1 MPFTIAW
8 KTKGLADVVPL
19 LLQRDPAL
27 AGAHNVL
34 PAAHGQGMHH
44 DVYLLSLQPVPG
56 AVVLL
61 DVVGPLGVR
70 GGTVH
75 VVTHCLLIFVLYSN
89 YLEIKVSH
97 EIPVLEKNSLSL
109 TIDKMRISSV
119 LANESRVEYYLDQA
133 AYSPCVHGHGPVLHM
148 DSLHALVLLG
158 FTHEDANILLNSA
171 TFSDSEALTF
181 YFYLFL
187 LPRLSLSFKH
197 VLGRLL
203 LILRI
208 TLFLFFFSLLRLFR
222 LRLWIFSFSD
232 SVPES

>member
-34 PAAHGQGMHH
+34 PAAHGQGVHH
-44 DVYLLSLQPVPG
+44 DVYLLSLHPVPG

-75 VVTHCLLIFVLYSN
+75 VVTRCLLIFVLYSN

-119 LANESRVEYYLDQA
+119 LANESRVLPGPGRLFSRCTRPH
-133 AYSPCVHGHGPVLHM
+133 SPRGQPPRPRP
-148 DSLHALVLLG
+148 
-158 FTHEDANILLNSA
+158 
-171 TFSDSEALTF
+171 
-181 YFYLFL
+181 
-187 LPRLSLSFKH
+187 PRLYTRGRQHSLE
-197 VLGRLL
+197 LCN
-203 LILRI
+203 
-208 TLFLFFFSLLRLFR
+208 LF
-222 LRLWIFSFSD
+222 
-232 SVPES
+232 

>member
-34 PAAHGQGMHH
+34 PAAHGQGVHY
-44 DVYLLSLQPVPG
+44 DVYLLSLHPIPG

-75 VVTHCLLIFVLYSN
+75 VVVLYSN

-97 EIPVLEKNSLSL
+97 EIPVE
-109 TIDKMRISSV
+109 
-119 LANESRVEYYLDQA
+119 
-133 AYSPCVHGHGPVLHM
+133 
-148 DSLHALVLLG
+148 
-158 FTHEDANILLNSA
+158 ILLCNA
-171 TFSDSEALTF
+171 TF
-181 YFYLFL
+181 
-187 LPRLSLSFKH
+187 R
-197 VLGRLL
+197 
-203 LILRI
+203 
-208 TLFLFFFSLLRLFR
+208 
-222 LRLWIFSFSD
+222 
-232 SVPES
+232 

>member
-34 PAAHGQGMHH
+34 PAAHGQGVHH
-44 DVYLLSLQPVPG
+44 DVYLLSLHPVSG

-119 LANESRVEYYLDQA
+119 LANESRVLPGPGRLFSWCTRPH
-133 AYSPCVHGHGPVLHM
+133 SPRGQPPRPRP
-148 DSLHALVLLG
+148 
-158 FTHEDANILLNSA
+158 
-171 TFSDSEALTF
+171 
-181 YFYLFL
+181 
-187 LPRLSLSFKH
+187 PRLHTRGRQHSLE
-197 VLGRLL
+197 LCN
-203 LILRI
+203 
-208 TLFLFFFSLLRLFR
+208 LF
-222 LRLWIFSFSD
+222 
-232 SVPES
+232 